1 MRKLFTGSK
10 DTQALDA
17 EIATV
22 LEGLRNCEELDESY
36 YKRLE
41 VLDKLIDLRN
51 KQKRKF
57 ISKENAPMFANLF
70 GIAMILGY
78 EKANVITSK
87 AIGFVTKGRV

>member
-1 MRKLFTGSK
+1 MKKLFTGSK

-17 EIATV
+17 EIAAV
-22 LEGLRNCEELDESY
+22 LEGLQNCEELDESY
-36 YKRLE
+36 YRRLE
-41 VLDKLIDLRN
+41 VLAKLIDLRN
-51 KQKRKF
+51 KQTRKF

-70 GIAMILGY
+70 GIAMILGH